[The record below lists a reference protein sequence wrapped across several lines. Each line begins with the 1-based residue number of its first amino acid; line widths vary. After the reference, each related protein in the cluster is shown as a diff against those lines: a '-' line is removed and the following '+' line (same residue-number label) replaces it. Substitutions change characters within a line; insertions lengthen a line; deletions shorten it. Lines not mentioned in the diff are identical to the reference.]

1 MISSIFSVKSEE
13 TSLKVC
19 VSVYGWGRISVNYIK
34 MEKIWNS
41 PWENE
46 IIKLLLGSTKESYE
60 VKSHKFKIRLIRDSP
75 GCPVVKTSPFNT
87 EGAVSIPDQGAKLPH
102 ASQSKKP
109 EHTQ

>member
-1 MISSIFSVKSEE
+1 MISSVFSVKSEE

-19 VSVYGWGRISVNYIK
+19 VSVCGWVRVSGNYIR

-46 IIKLLLGSTKESYE
+46 IIQLLFGSTKESSE

-75 GCPVVKTSPFNT
+75 GCAAVKTSPSNT
-87 EGAVSIPDQGAKLPH
+87 EGAVHPWSG
-102 ASQSKKP
+102 S
-109 EHTQ
+109 